1 MVEWNHMD
9 LPNISQNA
17 AILTWTYLLMMVLL
31 QIKDL
36 THVPHNPLPP
46 SAGLYAICHT
56 FQIYLPG
63 NMPSLYGSDL
73 GIS

>member
-1 MVEWNHMD
+1 MD
-9 LPNISQNA
+9 LPNISQNVA
-17 AILTWTYLLMMVLL
+17 VLTWTYLPVMVLL

-36 THVPHNPLPP
+36 TLVPHNSRPP

-56 FQIYLPG
+56 FKMYLPG
-63 NMPSLYGSDL
+63 NMPPLYWSDL